1 MTNAENMDSPKMIK
15 RLNATLP
22 DPLAQFVGQV
32 TGKGGL
38 YETPSEFIRDL
49 IRRYMEKIQARE
61 SHDINTLLAK
71 SVAENDYQAWT
82 NQDMQDVR
90 KTIQG

>member
-1 MTNAENMDSPKMIK
+1 MDSPKIIK
-15 RLNATLP
+15 RLNAPLP
-22 DPLAQFVGQV
+22 DPLAQFVGKV

-38 YETPSEFIRDL
+38 YETPGEFRRDL
-49 IRRYMEKIQARE
+49 IRRFMEKSQAQDV
-61 SHDINTLLAK
+61 HDINTLLAQ

-82 NQDMQDVR
+82 DQDMKDIR